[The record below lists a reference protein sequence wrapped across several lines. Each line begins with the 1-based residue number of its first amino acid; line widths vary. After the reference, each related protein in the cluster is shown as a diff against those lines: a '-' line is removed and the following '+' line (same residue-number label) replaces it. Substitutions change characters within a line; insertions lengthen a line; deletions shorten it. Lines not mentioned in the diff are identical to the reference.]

1 MPGSRGGDTC
11 RYDAPPMPTVSDVL
25 ARLDRS
31 IPAASAASWD
41 PAGLQLGD
49 PAAEVNVAAVCHEVS
64 DAVVADVESSQVD
77 LLVTYHPLLFRPI
90 NRLVVG
96 ATAAGRAWRLVR
108 AGVSLAV
115 THTSFDSTAG
125 GTGDALA
132 TVLRLSDVA
141 GFGPTGPAPSVKVV
155 TFVPE
160 AAIEQVTAAMAA
172 AGAGRIGNYSG
183 CSFRT
188 SGVGA
193 FSAEDGADPAV
204 GVPGVNR
211 VDEVRVEML
220 APAGRADAVVAALV
234 ASHPYEEPAYDMY
247 ETVSNGRFTG
257 RIGRHRGSF
266 DELLGR
272 VGSELGT
279 SGLRVTRA
287 SDRAQVVAVL
297 PGSGSSFVAAAAA
310 SGADVLITGDVD
322 HHRAVEA
329 RDVGLSVIDPGH
341 AATERPGMAA
351 LVEFVRRA
359 CPDVAVVDGTDRD
372 PTPWR

>member
-1 MPGSRGGDTC
+1 MPN
-11 RYDAPPMPTVSDVL
+11 VSDVL

-41 PAGLQLGD
+41 SAGLQLGD
-49 PAAEVNVAAVCHEVS
+49 PDAQVTAVAVCHEVS
-64 DAVVADVESSQVD
+64 DAVVADVESTEVE
-77 LLVTYHPLLFRPI
+77 LLVTYHPLLFRPT
-90 NRLVVG
+90 NRLVAG
-96 ATAAGRAWRLVR
+96 PTPAGRAWRLIR

-115 THTSFDSTAG
+115 THTSFDSAAG

-132 TVLRLSDVA
+132 SVLGLSEVT
-141 GFGPTGPAPSVKVV
+141 GFGPTGPSPSVKVV

-160 AAIEQVTAAMAA
+160 ASVEPVTAAMAA

-183 CSFRT
+183 CSFRMA
-188 SGVGA
+188 GVGA
-193 FSAEDGADPAV
+193 FAAEDGANPAV
-204 GVPGVNR
+204 GEPGVNR

-234 ASHPYEEPAYDMY
+234 AAHPYEEPAHDVY
-247 ETVSNGRFTG
+247 ETISNGRFIG

-266 DELLGR
+266 EELVDR
-272 VGSELGT
+272 VSSALPA

-329 RDVGLSVIDPGH
+329 RDAGLSVIDPGH

-351 LVEFVRRA
+351 LVEFVRQA
-359 CPDVAVVDGTDRD
+359 CPDVAVVDGTGRD